1 MNLQHKAVH
10 TCFTLF
16 VAVKAAW
23 ANIPYLLLVSEARK
37 EEEGQRVAE
46 REWEGARGKERERG
60 KEGQRE
66 RREKERDRKRKRGR
80 EKTEDRNREM

>member
-1 MNLQHKAVH
+1 MNLEHKAGH
-10 TCFTLF
+10 TCLTFF

-46 REWEGARGKERERG
+46 REREGARGKERERG
-60 KEGQRE
+60 KEAC
-66 RREKERDRKRKRGR
+66 KYV
-80 EKTEDRNREM
+80 